1 METNYKEKMRYEEA
15 QKRVKQIK
23 GFYVHLII
31 YLFINAAILIVN
43 LKSNQIS
50 EEKDIWVFLITPFF
64 WGIGLFF
71 HWLRLFGPN
80 FIFGKKWEERKIKE
94 LMDKE
99 RHLWK

>member
-1 METNYKEKMRYEEA
+1 METNHKEKMRYEEA
-15 QKRVKQIK
+15 QKRVRQIK

-31 YLFINAAILIVN
+31 YLFINAAIIIFN
-43 LKSNQIS
+43 LQNHQFTFG
-50 EEKDIWVFLITPFF
+50 KDFWVLFATPFF
-64 WGIGLFF
+64 WGIGLLI
-71 HWLRLFGPN
+71 HWVRVFGPN